1 MAVWPSNGQ
10 IFVCHQEDT
19 LSRWFDACRLH
30 CTNVDDTLAKR
41 PGTDVA
47 SAFLTTLNRPQWP
60 APQRRIYNTA
70 PFIVVMHLAAYKHL
84 ALASLQACL

>member
-1 MAVWPSNGQ
+1 MPAVYIVQ
-10 IFVCHQEDT
+10 TDVE
-19 LSRWFDACRLH
+19 
-30 CTNVDDTLAKR
+30 DTLAKR

-60 APQRRIYNTA
+60 APQRRICTA
-70 PFIVVMHLAAYKHL
+70 LFIVVMHLAAYKHL

>member
-1 MAVWPSNGQ
+1 M
-10 IFVCHQEDT
+10 
-19 LSRWFDACRLH
+19 
-30 CTNVDDTLAKR
+30 DDTLAKR